1 MKAKIAKRELER
13 LIQRSGG
20 RVGTLSPAR
29 GLAIMF
35 TFYGSVRF
43 EDVDFAAGGDM
54 LQYQWGTRDWGKGES
69 FEFDISRQLILGT
82 GEDENIYYLSLTFKF
97 QPTLALR
104 QLGAGIR
111 VCSSLE
117 EVEEFRSFIE
127 SSPAMIAVGNG
138 TPSEVLLD
146 CGFEW

>member
-1 MKAKIAKRELER
+1 
-13 LIQRSGG
+13 
-20 RVGTLSPAR
+20 
-29 GLAIMF
+29 MF

-43 EDVDFAAGGDM
+43 DDVDLAAGGDM
-54 LQYQWGTRDWGKGES
+54 LLYQWGTRDWGEGES

-82 GEDENIYYLSLTFKF
+82 GEDEDIYHLSLTFKF

-111 VCSSLE
+111 LCSSLE
-117 EVEEFRSFIE
+117 EVEEFHSFIE
-127 SSPAMIAVGNG
+127 SSPAMIAVGNA
-138 TPSEVLLD
+138 TPSDVQLD